1 MERIEDMEKLWSNLS
16 DTTKLLLEPL
26 RDNILFLE
34 NHLAELRKYPFIEV
48 NPNNPTQQR
57 ATHAA
62 KQYRELIQQYNSCV
76 KVLLKAAQNEG
87 ASSESPLR
95 AYIQKLREKE
105 SMNGTQE

>member
-1 MERIEDMEKLWSNLS
+1 MERNEDMRKLWSNLS
-16 DTTKLLLEPL
+16 ETTQTLLEPL

-62 KQYRELIQQYNSCV
+62 KQYRELIQQYNACV
-76 KVLLKAAQNEG
+76 KVLLKASQNEG
-87 ASSESPLR
+87 AVTESPLR
-95 AYIQKLREKE
+95 AYIQKLREQE
-105 SMNGTQE
+105 SMNGTQD

>member
-1 MERIEDMEKLWSNLS
+1 MDRTENMEELWNGLN
-16 DTTKLLLEPL
+16 DTTKTLLEPL

-48 NPNNPTQQR
+48 NPGNPTQQR

-76 KVLLKAAQNEG
+76 KILLKAAQNEG
-87 ASSESPLR
+87 AGGSPLR
-95 AYIQKLREKE
+95 DYLQALRQKENTNTGE
-105 SMNGTQE
+105 